1 MVSKAEDSL
10 SEAEKRQFREDYDFL
25 DSEDFSGIFQLIIKI
40 VRRKLDTSRPGIML
54 GLVEMGYDRGNFI
67 GGFHRLG
74 TNEVY
79 LNKSALRVMREE
91 SSDPEEK
98 EDLYKAYLF
107 HLLLHEYLHSNN
119 VVDEDK
125 TQFLTKKFSQEIFR
139 KRHPVRRIAEFGL
152 GAFFPYTFRQERY
165 APAKEDI
172 MNPEFV
178 LLRHPDSEF
187 TYI

>member
-1 MVSKAEDSL
+1 MVSKIEIIEFQKEYDSL
-10 SEAEKRQFREDYDFL
+10 DP
-25 DSEDFSGIFQLIIKI
+25 EDFSGTFKLIIRV
-40 VRRKLDTSRPGIML
+40 VRRFLDRSRPGIML
-54 GLVEMGYDRGNFI
+54 GLIEMGYNRGNFV

-91 SSDPEEK
+91 SS

-107 HLLLHEYLHSNN
+107 HLLLHEYIHSNN
-119 VVDEDK
+119 VVNETETRQLTRKISLAIFDK
-125 TQFLTKKFSQEIFR
+125 H
-139 KRHPVRRIAEFGL
+139 HPVGRIAIFGL
-152 GAFFPYTFRQERY
+152 GSLFPYTFRQDRFTPTQEEIR
-165 APAKEDI
+165 
-172 MNPEFV
+172 NPEFI

>member
-1 MVSKAEDSL
+1 MISKAEIC
-10 SEAEKRQFREDYDFL
+10 QFQETYDFL
-25 DSEDFSGIFQLIIKI
+25 DTEDFSGIFQLIIKI
-40 VRRKLDTSRPGIML
+40 VRRFLDKSRPGIML

-91 SSDPEEK
+91 SSDFEEK

-119 VVDEDK
+119 YVDEK
-125 TQFLTKKFSQEIFR
+125 ETRTLTREISLEVFGEH
-139 KRHPVRRIAEFGL
+139 HPIGRLAIFGL
-152 GAFFPYTFRQERY
+152 GALFPYTFRQERY
-165 APAKEDI
+165 TPAREDI
-172 MNPEFV
+172 MNPEYV

>member
-1 MVSKAEDSL
+1 MISKNKIRE
-10 SEAEKRQFREDYDFL
+10 FREDYDSL
-25 DSEDFSGIFQLIIKI
+25 DTEDYSGLFKLIIRI
-40 VRRKLDTSRPGIML
+40 VRRFLDKSRPGIML

-79 LNKSALRVMREE
+79 LNKSALRVMRKET
-91 SSDPEEK
+91 S

-107 HLLLHEYLHSNN
+107 HLLLHEYVHTNN
-119 VVDEDK
+119 VVNE
-125 TQFLTKKFSQEIFR
+125 TETRELTRNISIAIFG
-139 KRHPVRRIAEFGL
+139 KHHPIGRIAIFGL
-152 GAFFPYTFRQERY
+152 GSLFPYTFRQERY
-165 APAKEDI
+165 IPTNEELL
-172 MNPEFV
+172 NPEFI

>member
-1 MVSKAEDSL
+1 MISKDEIREFQEEYNSIDI
-10 SEAEKRQFREDYDFL
+10 EDY
-25 DSEDFSGIFQLIIKI
+25 SGLFKLIIRI
-40 VRRKLDTSRPGIML
+40 VRRFLDKSRPGIML
-54 GLVEMGYDRGNFI
+54 GLVELGYDQGNFV

-79 LNKSALRVMREE
+79 LNKSALRVMRKET
-91 SSDPEEK
+91 S

-107 HLLLHEYLHSNN
+107 HLLLHEYIHSNN
-119 VVDEDK
+119 FVDE
-125 TQFLTKKFSQEIFR
+125 TETRQLTKNISLAIFE
-139 KRHPVRRIAEFGL
+139 KHHPVGRLTIFGL

-165 APAKEDI
+165 MPTRQE
-172 MNPEFV
+172 MVNPEYI

>member
-1 MVSKAEDSL
+1 MILKREIRQFQEEYDSL
-10 SEAEKRQFREDYDFL
+10 GTEDYSGLFKLIIRIVRHFL
-25 DSEDFSGIFQLIIKI
+25 DK
-40 VRRKLDTSRPGIML
+40 SRPGIML

-91 SSDPEEK
+91 TS
-98 EDLYKAYLF
+98 EDLYRSYLF
-107 HLLLHEYLHSNN
+107 HLLLHEYIHTNN
-119 VVDEDK
+119 VVDEAE
-125 TQFLTKKFSQEIFR
+125 TRQLTRNISIAIFG
-139 KRHPVRRIAEFGL
+139 KHHAIGRIAIFGL
-152 GAFFPYTFRQERY
+152 GSLFPYTFRQERY
-165 APAKEDI
+165 RPTNQELL
-172 MNPEFV
+172 NPEFI

>member
-1 MVSKAEDSL
+1 MVSKEEILEFKTEYNS
-10 SEAEKRQFREDYDFL
+10 L

-40 VRRKLDTSRPGIML
+40 VRRIKDKSRPGIML
-54 GLVEMGYDRGNFI
+54 GLVELGYNRGNFV

-91 SSDPEEK
+91 TS

-107 HLLLHEYLHSNN
+107 HLLLHEYIHSNN
-119 VVDEDK
+119 FVDE
-125 TQFLTKKFSQEIFR
+125 TETRQLTKNISLAIFGES
-139 KRHPVRRIAEFGL
+139 HPVGKLTIFGL
-152 GAFFPYTFRQERY
+152 GAFFPYTFRENRFM
-165 APAKEDI
+165 PTREE
-172 MNPEFV
+172 MVNPEYI